1 MKNSLVAGLLD
12 KVITTELK
20 EFLYMAKA
28 SGVNVEFVFGADKTY
43 IIFQGF
49 NDSMKKGVKEILTQI
64 KNIDI
69 NTPRCKETL
78 ALTQKEI
85 LLSASNTF
93 LNPSYKVNFTYLRA
107 LLRDPYKEPTDII
120 KYFYSGKTITIDDL
134 IMFKNAIFKNAK
146 IKWLVQGNAKKEDV
160 LELVE
165 ESNKILEI
173 DINKEKTGKLA
184 VVRPVVFTKN
194 FNYIF
199 RLKSPNPNEQS
210 SSLISVYQTGLLND
224 IEQIYLKLIESF
236 LKDKFYDKLRTKETL
251 GYIVQ
256 MFCIETEGYFGMAN
270 VVQSNSKTPEYCAS
284 RVRSFYKEAQELV
297 KNISEDEFKSHL
309 NVLIGQANKKDSNMA
324 EVFNRNW
331 TEISNNTYKFDRKE
345 KMKENLTK
353 CNREGFIKFFEKYFV
368 NEVAILNSEYLCNA
382 HYEQNEKELKETKIL
397 EGENIKKRIICD
409 SVEDYKAC
417 NTLGVIHHN
426 PVFMSYNNQD

>member
-173 DINKEKTGKLA
+173 DINKEK
-184 VVRPVVFTKN
+184 
-194 FNYIF
+194 
-199 RLKSPNPNEQS
+199 
-210 SSLISVYQTGLLND
+210 LI
-224 IEQIYLKLIESF
+224 K
-236 LKDKFYDKLRTKETL
+236 
-251 GYIVQ
+251 
-256 MFCIETEGYFGMAN
+256 
-270 VVQSNSKTPEYCAS
+270 
-284 RVRSFYKEAQELV
+284 
-297 KNISEDEFKSHL
+297 
-309 NVLIGQANKKDSNMA
+309 
-324 EVFNRNW
+324 
-331 TEISNNTYKFDRKE
+331 
-345 KMKENLTK
+345 
-353 CNREGFIKFFEKYFV
+353 
-368 NEVAILNSEYLCNA
+368 
-382 HYEQNEKELKETKIL
+382 
-397 EGENIKKRIICD
+397 
-409 SVEDYKAC
+409 
-417 NTLGVIHHN
+417 
-426 PVFMSYNNQD
+426 